1 MIGSWLGLVWSIG
14 KETVLSFVS
23 PVDEGPRVA
32 VARLRSS
39 LLVWI
44 RSTGVP
50 GTRSYHIA
58 CRPLASAVIHGWK
71 RSFMVVRFGAALI
84 CCGALQC
91 WFPSREKLRKIRVA
105 FELSP
110 PTPFGRSFQAAYS
123 TPFWSTVVLTNSKLR
138 ASWPRS
144 VSITSRRSTGLLQAT
159 ILSPDPLVGA
169 MVVMPTTFPS
179 PRSTVAIRSLP
190 AVMVKSVHPS
200 GTLSNQET

>member
-1 MIGSWLGLVWSIG
+1 MIGSWLGFVWSIG
-14 KETVLSFVS
+14 KVTVLSFVS
-23 PVDEGPRVA
+23 PADVGPRVA

-71 RSFMVVRFGAALI
+71 RSFMVARFGAALI

-105 FELSP
+105 FELFP
-110 PTPFGRSFQAAYS
+110 PTPFGRS
-123 TPFWSTVVLTNSKLR
+123 LR

-144 VSITSRRSTGLLQAT
+144 VSITSRRSLGLLQAT

-169 MVVMPTTFPS
+169 MVVIPTTFPA
-179 PRSTVAIRSLP
+179 PRSTVAI
-190 AVMVKSVHPS
+190 
-200 GTLSNQET
+200 